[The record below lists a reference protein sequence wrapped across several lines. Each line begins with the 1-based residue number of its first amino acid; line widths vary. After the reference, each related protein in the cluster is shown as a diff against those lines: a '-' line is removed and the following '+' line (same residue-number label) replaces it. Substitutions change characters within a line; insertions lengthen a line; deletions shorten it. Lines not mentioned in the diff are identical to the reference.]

1 MAALSKLVIFSSFMH
16 QVGFV
21 LFSSLDSAIGTV
33 HAGKYKVDI
42 GGRRELGMIG
52 VISIFLFFLAIISD
66 DGSTFYLLSILFP
79 LSLPGC
85 WAKLSQFSVPWPM
98 ASRTAS
104 LIKVVPSRRSS
115 PRHLSYFHL
124 EQRRSGYYLHYLENI
139 NSWTMFLIRP
149 CL

>member
-1 MAALSKLVIFSSFMH
+1 MH

-85 WAKLSQFSVPWPM
+85 WAKLSQFSVPWLLNLRI
-98 ASRTAS
+98 SVVFDV
-104 LIKVVPSRRSS
+104 KVIY
-115 PRHLSYFHL
+115 HL
-124 EQRRSGYYLHYLENI
+124 
-139 NSWTMFLIRP
+139 
-149 CL
+149 